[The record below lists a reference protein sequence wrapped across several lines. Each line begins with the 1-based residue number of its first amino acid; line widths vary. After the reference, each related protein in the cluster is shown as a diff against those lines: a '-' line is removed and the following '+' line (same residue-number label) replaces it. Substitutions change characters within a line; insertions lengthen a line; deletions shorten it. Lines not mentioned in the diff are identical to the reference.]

1 MDTHIQKVNDIE
13 QSDKLYQQV
22 AILQENVSKTNNQS
36 DLNYNSFNNS
46 LCIISEIIQSM
57 DDDNIHVSDEVK
69 KLQEKICT
77 LGACKDSEVI
87 NLAECHDL
95 EVTNNNTIQQ
105 LQQDIALLK
114 VNYCITVHISGFQ
127 EIQI

>member
-114 VNYCITVHISGFQ
+114 VNYCITVVLI
-127 EIQI
+127 IIA